1 MRVIFPKKIDDELV
15 SLKQKVF
22 PKTLFFRTMLLI
34 FVPLIVVQIVSV
46 VAYFHGSWG
55 KVGRRLSENLS
66 ANMAYIVELNETD
79 PGKFHQVQKLASKLY
94 DLKVDYTENDAKYQ
108 ALKNVQKN
116 KIVTGFLEQS
126 LKSRFSKAR
135 ITLYLENKK
144 QLVALIDVPKGLY
157 RFQTSTKN
165 IFSSSIFGFI
175 AWMVGTSLLLFAV
188 SALFLRVQARSIQE
202 LADSA
207 DAFGKGV
214 DRPFK
219 PYGSVEVRKAGVAF
233 NKMKER
239 IKRQISE
246 RTQMLAGVS
255 HDLRTPLTRM
265 KLALALSEDNG
276 ETKAFLED
284 VTEMEQMLEGYLSFA
299 RGDGLE
305 KTIDVDTKALIEGIV
320 AKFSDGKHQISYQTK
335 GDSFLLRGREQ
346 ALKRMITNVVS
357 NACRYAKVIEIML
370 KDQFNRLEITID
382 DNGLGIAEDQREN
395 VFKAFYRIETSR
407 NKETGGVGLGLSI
420 TKDIVRSHGGTIK
433 LLDSP
438 LGGLRVEIKLP
449 K

>member
-34 FVPLIVVQIVSV
+34 FIPLIVVQIVSI

-55 KVGRRLSENLS
+55 KVGKRLSENMG
-66 ANMAYIVELNETD
+66 ANMAYVVELSEAD
-79 PGKFHQVQKLASKLY
+79 PLKFSQIQKSALKLF
-94 DLKVDYTENDAKYQ
+94 DLKVDYSQDDDKYQ
-108 ALKNVQKN
+108 IFKNVKKN
-116 KIVTGFLEQS
+116 KIVTGFLEES
-126 LKSRFSKAR
+126 LKSRFPNAN

-144 QLVALIDVPKGLY
+144 QLVALIDLPKGLY

-165 IFSSSIFGFI
+165 IFNSSIFGFI

-207 DAFGKGV
+207 EAFGKGV
-214 DRPFK
+214 DRSFK
-219 PYGSVEVRKAGVAF
+219 PYGSIEVRKAGVAF

-265 KLALALSEDNG
+265 KLALALSENSP
-276 ETKAFLED
+276 ETQAFLED
-284 VTEMEQMLEGYLSFA
+284 VSEMEKMLEGYLSFA
-299 RGDGLE
+299 RGEGQE
-305 KTIDVDTKALIEGIV
+305 ETTDVDIHALIEGIV
-320 AKFSDGKHQISYQTK
+320 AKFGDEKHQISYK
-335 GDSFLLRGREQ
+335 KNGDMFLLRGREQ
-346 ALKRMITNVVS
+346 ALKRMVTNVVS
-357 NACRYAKVIEIML
+357 NACRYGQKIEIL
-370 KDQFNRLEITID
+370 LNDKPSRLEIMID
-382 DNGLGIAEDQREN
+382 DDGPGIAKDQREN
-395 VFKAFYRIETSR
+395 VFKAFYRIENSR

-433 LLDSP
+433 LFDSP
-438 LGGLRVEIKLP
+438 FGGLRVEIKLP

>member
-15 SLKQKVF
+15 SLKQRVF

-34 FVPLIVVQIVSV
+34 FIPLIVVQIVSI
-46 VAYFHGSWG
+46 VAYFHSSWG
-55 KVGRRLSENLS
+55 KVGKRLSENLS
-66 ANMAYIVELNETD
+66 ANMAYVVELSEAD
-79 PGKFHQVQKLASKLY
+79 PSKFQQIQKSALKLY
-94 DLKVDYTENDAKYQ
+94 DLKVDYSQDDAKYQ
-108 ALKNVQKN
+108 ALKNAHKN
-116 KIVTGFLEQS
+116 KIVTGFLEES
-126 LKSRFSKAR
+126 LKSRFPNAQ

-144 QLVALIDVPKGLY
+144 QLVALIDMPKGLY
-157 RFQTSTKN
+157 RFQASTKN
-165 IFSSSIFGFI
+165 IFNSSVFGFI

-207 DAFGKGV
+207 EAFGKGV
-214 DRPFK
+214 DRSFK
-219 PYGSVEVRKAGVAF
+219 PYGSIEVRKAGVAF

-265 KLALALSEDNG
+265 KLALALSENSP
-276 ETKAFLED
+276 ETQAFLED
-284 VTEMEQMLEGYLSFA
+284 VTEMEKMLEGYLSFA
-299 RGDGLE
+299 RGDGQE
-305 KTIDVDTKALIEGIV
+305 ETTDVDTKALIKGIV
-320 AKFSDGKHQISYQTK
+320 SKFDDGKHKILYRFH
-335 GDSFLLRGREQ
+335 GDSFVLRGREQ
-346 ALKRMITNVVS
+346 ALKRMVTNVVS
-357 NACRYAKVIEIML
+357 NACRYAQTIEIL
-370 KDQFNRLEITID
+370 LNDQSSRLEIMID
-382 DNGLGIAEDQREN
+382 DNGPGIDKAQREN
-395 VFKAFYRIETSR
+395 VFKAFYRIENSR

-433 LLDSP
+433 LFDSP